1 MTTSETFRFEG
12 ETALSYRCWLRCL
25 VQLSFTQVAGGW
37 ELFAVLP
44 EYGIVGKPLHLT
56 FMVRDP
62 GLTPR
67 EDFTPAIAAS
77 SGTEVLRAGAAPTK
91 KAGEYRAILVFP

>member
-1 MTTSETFRFEG
+1 MKEKR
-12 ETALSYRCWLRCL
+12 LSLIA
-25 VQLSFTQVAGGW
+25 VGFASVLSAAIVYAGGW
-37 ELFAVLP
+37 VIVTVAALP

-77 SGTEVLRAGAAPTK
+77 S
-91 KAGEYRAILVFP
+91 